1 MMVRTRN
8 ARREEVT
15 TPNPAPTDERA
26 EMESPQAPPL
36 PPPALSEIPRVE
48 THPAVVEARSRL
60 ADAEEKLV
68 AAARRVSELT
78 EQTEAARDRL
88 RELEKLRILDEAS
101 DQDVEA
107 ARADLTRLEPQLAEA
122 QAVARS
128 WRDAVED
135 LMGRVR
141 ETEAKARVEVEA
153 ARRKMHWEAALELRA
168 ALRAVYAANHRVL
181 HIEDTARIDRSLLP
195 AGRPLALG
203 VLIHVNEGVITNA
216 DLAFFVSPLDG
227 KSLVAA
233 WAERFRLA
241 GYGEPDLE
249 PASLHEVLPSR
260 GA

>member
-1 MMVRTRN
+1 MARTKN
-8 ARREEVT
+8 AQRREVT
-15 TPNPAPTDERA
+15 TPDPAPVEERA

-36 PPPALSEIPRVE
+36 PPPALSEVPRVE

-88 RELEKLRILDEAS
+88 RELEKLLVLDEVGTEE
-101 DQDVEA
+101 VEA
-107 ARADLTRLEPQLAEA
+107 ARADVARLEPQLAEA

-128 WRDAVED
+128 WRDAIED
-135 LMGRVR
+135 LIGRVR
-141 ETEAKARVEVEA
+141 DAEAKARAEVEA
-153 ARRKMHWEAALELRA
+153 ARREMHREATLELRA

-181 HIEDTARIDRSLLP
+181 HIEDTARIDRSPLP

-203 VLIHVNEGVITNA
+203 ILIHVKEGVITNG

-227 KSLVAA
+227 KSLIAA
-233 WAERFRLA
+233 WAERFQQA
-241 GYGEPDLE
+241 GYGDPDLE
-249 PASLHEVLPSR
+249 PASLREVLPSR